1 MPRNR
6 YNYDFHL
13 IQRLFVLNT
22 LNFLTDLKS
31 SSCSF
36 GTWATSSRR
45 SWKFLHQIYDFCLA
59 ASTLTLLI
67 ILWKIL
73 LQRQVMCLFNIKHN
87 DLNMFN
93 ILTWSRLSEQI
104 AFQCVLFCFRLKK
117 KLFFLFNVFPHTFK
131 ALHHWKYYLSFI
143 LDQRSSLNIS
153 TCLVGHLEIQNN
165 CNCANSKSS
174 FRVRALCCCWKERY
188 LHDKFLVIAVDEVE
202 DVEVNSS
209 AKVIWKLE
217 KNCHFAKE

>member
-31 SSCSF
+31 SSCSL

-67 ILWKIL
+67 TLWKIL

-93 ILTWSRLSEQI
+93 ILTWSSRSEQI
-104 AFQCVLFCFRLKK
+104 AFQCELFCFRLKK
-117 KLFFLFNVFPHTFK
+117 KLFFYLMCFLILVKHCIIENITFPSYWISVPPFIS
-131 ALHHWKYYLSFI
+131 ARVLSVTLRYKI
-143 LDQRSSLNIS
+143 VL
-153 TCLVGHLEIQNN
+153 IQN
-165 CNCANSKSS
+165 SS
-174 FRVRALCCCWKERY
+174 FRVCALCCC
-188 LHDKFLVIAVDEVE
+188 
-202 DVEVNSS
+202 
-209 AKVIWKLE
+209 
-217 KNCHFAKE
+217 